1 MMKLGFDID
10 QHLKA
15 LLSNLLNFFFL
26 RVLIFY
32 CLGLFFFK
40 PP

>member
-15 LLSNLLNFFFL
+15 LLSNLLNFFFFEGSHIL
-26 RVLIFY
+26 LFRS
-32 CLGLFFFK
+32 FFF
-40 PP
+40 